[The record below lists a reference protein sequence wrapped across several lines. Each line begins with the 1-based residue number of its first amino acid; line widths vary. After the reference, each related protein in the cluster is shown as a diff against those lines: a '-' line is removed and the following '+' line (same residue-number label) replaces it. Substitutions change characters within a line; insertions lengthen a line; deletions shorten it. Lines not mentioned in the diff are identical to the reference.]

1 MEQAA
6 TGTANISVCSG
17 GLHDVVEIF
26 GKENGL
32 RAEEDD
38 DLSTR
43 TFRRILG
50 LDSKFSHILLMYSVW
65 NLLHSTHMQLH
76 IYKYIYIYLKHT
88 STFTNI
94 DFFLKKRL

>member
-1 MEQAA
+1 M
-6 TGTANISVCSG
+6 
-17 GLHDVVEIF
+17 VEIF
-26 GKENGL
+26 GGKNGL

-38 DLSTR
+38 DLSMR

-76 IYKYIYIYLKHT
+76 IYKYIYIFEAYQYIHKYR
-88 STFTNI
+88 
-94 DFFLKKRL
+94 FFF

>member
-1 MEQAA
+1 MEQAE
-6 TGTANISVCSG
+6 TGTADISVCSG
-17 GLHDVVEIF
+17 GLDDVVE
-26 GKENGL
+26 KKNGL

-76 IYKYIYIYLKHT
+76 IYKYIFEAYQYIHKYR
-88 STFTNI
+88 
-94 DFFLKKRL
+94 FFFVFFKKRL